1 VALSFLH
8 RPIYSTDNANE
19 QDAMMNGIRD
29 DVINIPTDVYAI
41 ENLPPAT
48 PGEYAANCKWMN

>member
-1 VALSFLH
+1 LH

-29 DVINIPTDVYAI
+29 DVINVPTDVYAI

-48 PGEYAANCKWMN
+48 PGEYAASCKWVN